1 MTCPTAAESRILS
14 PTRFLRGLGMI
25 RCVISLTGDRRILTI
40 RIVSLLP
47 TFGSSQ
53 SYRALVACCG
63 GSSAGGRFGGA
74 HVRALVPPLPAA
86 PRAPGRRALG
96 PPMVPERRRMMIAQ
110 HAPLDASPARLPA

>member
-1 MTCPTAAESRILS
+1 MTCPTAAESRILA

-63 GSSAGGRFGGA
+63 GASAGWPSWG
-74 HVRALVPPLPAA
+74 PPLRPTAPPSPP
-86 PRAPGRRALG
+86 PRATPG
-96 PPMVPERRRMMIAQ
+96 PPNPPPAFGQE
-110 HAPLDASPARLPA
+110 APNLL